1 MYMVN
6 KEDYLKQDC
15 MKTLTSFDE
24 FRKTAASWEWLLI
37 RALIFLKDA
46 TTDIGT
52 IKQQKYWKEFKMWL
66 QKLDSNNSRKRISY
80 LHIITL

>member
-52 IKQQKYWKEFKMWL
+52 IKQQK
-66 QKLDSNNSRKRISY
+66 
-80 LHIITL
+80 